1 MSGHLLNKIH
11 FFFLTFFSSCTFL
24 VHVKSC
30 WQQPFKI
37 CPLLFSRLIKHS
49 RLWHIFSYYRLLTS
63 SKQRLLSLRINRIH
77 FKCQWI
83 AVTRLK
89 SSIWKRAWKNNHSL
103 SPFYFF
109 PLKKINHSLSP
120 FDPIIILQRW
130 SNNDPIILLS
140 LHSIFFSILFF
151 PPEFLCLMDFY
162 YFFFAS
168 IWNMEF
174 VLLAWISLV
183 KLCLQ

>member
-1 MSGHLLNKIH
+1 M
-11 FFFLTFFSSCTFL
+11 
-24 VHVKSC
+24 HVKSC

-63 SKQRLLSLRINRIH
+63 SKQRLLSLRINSIH

-109 PLKKINHSLSP
+109 
-120 FDPIIILQRW
+120 
-130 SNNDPIILLS
+130 
-140 LHSIFFSILFF
+140 LHFIFF
-151 PPEFLCLMDFY
+151 P
-162 YFFFAS
+162 
-168 IWNMEF
+168 
-174 VLLAWISLV
+174 WISLPDGFLLFFFFFFYLEYGICPPGLNQPNKALSPV
-183 KLCLQ
+183 NVSSQITEDCIAEGNSFSFMALTSDWFIWLGLLKCLATC